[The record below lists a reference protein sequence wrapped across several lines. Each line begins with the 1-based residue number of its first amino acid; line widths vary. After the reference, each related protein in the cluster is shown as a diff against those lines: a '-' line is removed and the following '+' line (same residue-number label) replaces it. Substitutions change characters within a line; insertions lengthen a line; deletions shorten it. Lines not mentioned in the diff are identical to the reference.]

1 MGEVKTQ
8 LRRLNL
14 KAGEPDDKAHDTK
27 QTCKSDLSTSAGDS
41 DIDESFI
48 QKQMGQTKST
58 AKLTAES
65 WRRDGSLFIDPRHT
79 NVLHVKLAAKQED
92 EKEPKSAS
100 KSQVQSNASRGS
112 AKQNQ
117 GRRRGYVQ
125 GRRGHH
131 YD

>member
-14 KAGEPDDKAHDTK
+14 KAGEPEEKAHDTK

-41 DIDESFI
+41 DIDETFI
-48 QKQMGQTKST
+48 QKQI
-58 AKLTAES
+58 ADS
-65 WRRDGSLFIDPRHT
+65 WRRDGSLFIDPQHT